1 MSAGFYKVDPTSGE
15 LLYAPNAVY
24 GPVFTLT
31 KDRPDETADG
41 WQWFGSEEEARQS
54 HGLPPAE

>member
-24 GPVFTLT
+24 GPGFTLT
-31 KDRPDETADG
+31 KDTPDESADG
-41 WQWFGSEEEARQS
+41 WQWFHSEADARQA
-54 HGLPPAE
+54 HGLPSAA